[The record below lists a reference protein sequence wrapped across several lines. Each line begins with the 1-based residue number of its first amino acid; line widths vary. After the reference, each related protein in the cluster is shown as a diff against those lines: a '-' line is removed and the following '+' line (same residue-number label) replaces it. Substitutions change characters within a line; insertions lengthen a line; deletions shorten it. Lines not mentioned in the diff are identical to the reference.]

1 MRLLREAYL
10 AEVAAVAAERLVVVD
25 ESGCTTSMTRT
36 RGRAPRGERVHD
48 AVPGGS
54 WKVTTLIGAVRVG
67 GVAAEGVAA
76 AVSVEAATDGPLF
89 LAFVRDALVPALRPG
104 DVVVMDNLGA
114 HKVKGVRE
122 AIEAAGARL
131 LYLPPYSPDLSPI
144 ELFWSKVKQ
153 ALRSA
158 AARTAEALGDAV
170 QRAFRTVTQSDLANW
185 FRHCGYR
192 VA

>member
-1 MRLLREAYL
+1 MRALREAYL
-10 AEVAAVAAERLVVVD
+10 GEVAQVAAERLVVVD
-25 ESGCTTSMTRT
+25 ESGCTTNMTRT
-36 RGRAPRGERVHD
+36 RGRAPPGVRVHD
-48 AVPGGS
+48 AVPGGH
-54 WKVTTLIGAVRVG
+54 WKVTTLIGAVR
-67 GVAAEGVAA
+67 AEGVAA
-76 AVSVEAATDGPLF
+76 AVSVEAATDGPVF

-122 AIEAAGARL
+122 AVEAAGARL

-144 ELFWSKVKQ
+144 ELCWSKVKE

-158 AARTAEALGDAV
+158 AARTADSLGHAIREAFEAV
-170 QRAFRTVTQSDLANW
+170 TTHDLRNW
-185 FRHCGYR
+185 FRHCGYG